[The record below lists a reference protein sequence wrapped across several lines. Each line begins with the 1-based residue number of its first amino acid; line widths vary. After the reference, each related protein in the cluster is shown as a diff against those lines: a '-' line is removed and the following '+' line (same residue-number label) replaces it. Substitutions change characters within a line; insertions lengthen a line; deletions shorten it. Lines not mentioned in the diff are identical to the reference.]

1 MEQTDTETLYLLEER
16 QAFSK
21 SLLWEI
27 QRHYFAA
34 RGAEAWRSGEVP
46 HYVTSNPVIA
56 DAYAEIVFAFR
67 RDRQALFPGD
77 EPLYIC
83 ELGSGSGRFTFH
95 FLKRLLRLC
104 TRHGVPPLSFRYVL
118 TDFTQSNLDAWRMN
132 PCFSEFFD
140 SGLLDMTLFDVN
152 HSAELVLQ
160 ISGER
165 LTAGTLS
172 SPLVAIANYLF
183 DSVPQALYY
192 FNDGAAH
199 ECLLSLATEEDP
211 AELDAAELLER
222 LHLHYDYR
230 PCAEPSEEAELL
242 ALYAKTLDDAHVLVP
257 AAGLDCLRRLRE
269 LAPQGLLLLS
279 ADKGEHRIE
288 KVGSPFPPGLVHHG
302 SFSLSVNYHAFRI
315 FCEQAGGLALL
326 QEKAHDSIAVVGLL
340 MVERAAEHE
349 QTRRVWEE
357 RIQDF
362 SPGEYLAV
370 SQHAR
375 AHIPDMSFS
384 AMLAY
389 VRLGLGDSHVFGHY
403 LPRLRELA
411 PEFDSEERSRVT
423 ALIDEVWDMYFP
435 LGEDRDLAYGMGCL
449 LYEMDDY
456 PRALHYFERSL
467 VIYGPHTGTYY
478 NMAVCHHLLNQAGQA
493 LPLLQ
498 RLLETEADNAPALE
512 LLNLCREMEHG

>member
-27 QRHYFAA
+27 QRHYFGA
-34 RGAEAWRSGEVP
+34 RGADAWRSGEVP

-56 DAYAEIVFAFR
+56 DAYAEIMFAFR
-67 RDRQALFPGD
+67 RDRQALFPGN

-83 ELGSGSGRFTFH
+83 ELGSGSGRFAFH
-95 FLKRLLRLC
+95 FLKRLLHLC
-104 TRHGVPPLSFRYVL
+104 TRHGVSPLSFRYVL

-152 HSAELVLQ
+152 HSAELALQ

-165 LTAGTLS
+165 LTAGTLR

-230 PCAEPSEEAELL
+230 PCAEPPEEAALL
-242 ALYAKTLDDAHVLVP
+242 ALYAETLDNAHVLVP
-257 AAGLDCLRRLRE
+257 AAGLNCLR
-269 LAPQGLLLLS
+269 
-279 ADKGEHRIE
+279 
-288 KVGSPFPPGLVHHG
+288 
-302 SFSLSVNYHAFRI
+302 
-315 FCEQAGGLALL
+315 
-326 QEKAHDSIAVVGLL
+326 
-340 MVERAAEHE
+340 
-349 QTRRVWEE
+349 
-357 RIQDF
+357 
-362 SPGEYLAV
+362 
-370 SQHAR
+370 
-375 AHIPDMSFS
+375 
-384 AMLAY
+384 
-389 VRLGLGDSHVFGHY
+389 
-403 LPRLRELA
+403 RLRELA

-423 ALIDEVWDMYFP
+423 ALIDEVWEMYFP

-467 VIYGPHTGTYY
+467 DIYGPHTGTYY

-498 RLLETEADNAPALE
+498 RLLETDPGNAPALD
-512 LLNLCREMEHG
+512 LLNLCREMEHGCHG